1 MNSCYNRILFFS
13 LLLIISY
20 GSLQAA
26 SSTPEDSLFKGRIT
40 IIENHILANQ
50 FDSARSIASTVEQS
64 SNYSA
69 MLKRISKAGAASY
82 ADYLTFIETINQRES
97 KNLRQLDDFIL
108 SNIKTPNDAERINMD
123 FVFIKWLQIR
133 NLSNELLV
141 LDEASERNDA
151 LLQYISQFDPDAPE
165 TKKAKILTS
174 THEIIMAE
182 IQGNIEVGKAMCL
195 KNEETARALNDTS
208 MIILSLYHLSDFL
221 IREGKLEEY
230 IEISEE
236 SYELDKLQA
245 VKSPYF
251 AGTLAHL
258 INALVYKGGY
268 DEKVIGL
275 LDEMYDM
282 PGATTVS
289 YNLYAQ
295 FLGTLP
301 ANSPFKEM
309 IYKKFEVNDLL
320 EFCNKI
326 DLLSKDKIN
335 LNEYYHVLRESAKA
349 LAAEGFYK
357 DALNFQD
364 QAVVVNKQVYSQEL
378 SENLANY
385 ETKLAVKEK
394 ELDIQYEQE
403 KSSLYLIIMSLTGFL
418 LVIAIFGFIRSQ
430 KQTENLKIKN
440 EFIAQQRDAIIKREA
455 EKELLLREVN
465 HRVKNNFQ
473 IILSLLE
480 IQANDIQDPKALA
493 LTHEGKS
500 RVKSMSL
507 IHDSLYQNDDL
518 NIPFD
523 EYVKKLIAEISNMF
537 TIEEQPQVSIS
548 PSTHSFDIDTAIP
561 LGLIINELV
570 TNAFKYG
577 FDETKK
583 LLSISV
589 NKGKEAGSYE
599 LKVTDNGKGIS
610 TDFNLAA
617 AKSTGL
623 KLVQRLAKQ
632 LQGKIEYSYESGC
645 SFLVS
650 FKDTKTRNIEND
662 IAMT

>member
-1 MNSCYNRILFFS
+1 MNSCTSRTLVFF
-13 LLLIISY
+13 LLITN
-20 GSLQAA
+20 GSLFAQL
-26 SSTPEDSLFKGRIT
+26 STQPDSLSQSKIT
-40 IIENHILANQ
+40 TIENHLLTNQ
-50 FDSARSIASTVEQS
+50 FDSALLIASTINERKS
-64 SNYSA
+64 YPA
-69 MLKRISKAGAASY
+69 ILKRISKTGTASY
-82 ADYLTFIETINQRES
+82 ADYLTFIETINQRET
-97 KNLRQLDDFIL
+97 NHFRQLDNFIQ
-108 SNIKTPNDAERINMD
+108 SNVKTPDNTDDINMD

-133 NLSNELLV
+133 NLANELLV
-141 LDEASERNDA
+141 LDEASIRNEA
-151 LLQYISQFDPDAPE
+151 LNQYISQFAPDEPH
-165 TKKAKILTS
+165 TKKAKILAS

-182 IQGNIEVGKAMCL
+182 IQGDIEVGKAICL
-195 KNEETARALNDTS
+195 KNEETARAMNDTS
-208 MIILSLYHLSDFL
+208 MIILSLYHVSDFL
-221 IREGKLEEY
+221 QREGKLEEY
-230 IEISEE
+230 IAVSEE
-236 SYELDKLQA
+236 AYELDKLQA
-245 VKSPYF
+245 VKSPYY

-258 INALVYKGGY
+258 INVLAYKGGS
-268 DEKVIGL
+268 DEKVIDL
-275 LDEMYDM
+275 LDEMYDI

-326 DLLSKDKIN
+326 DQLSKDKIN

-357 DALNFQD
+357 EALNFQD
-364 QAVVVNKQVYSQEL
+364 QAVVVNKTVYSQEL

-394 ELDIQYEQE
+394 EFDIAYEQE

-418 LVIAIFGFIRSQ
+418 LAIAIFGFVRSQ
-430 KQTENLKIKN
+430 KQAENLKIKN

-537 TIEEQPQVSIS
+537 TIEEQPKVSIA

-589 NKGKEAGSYE
+589 NQGKETGSYE

-632 LQGKIEYSYESGC
+632 LQGKIEYNYDSGC

-662 IAMT
+662 IAMA

>member
-1 MNSCYNRILFFS
+1 MFFLFLCGNLYAQS
-13 LLLIISY
+13 HT
-20 GSLQAA
+20 QKK
-26 SSTPEDSLFKGRIT
+26 DSLEIT
-40 IIENHILANQ
+40 ITQIEDHLLSLR
-50 FDSARSIASTVEQS
+50 FDSALLVVKSVNTS
-64 SNYSA
+64 SNYTNVLSRLCQPG
-69 MLKRISKAGAASY
+69 MASY
-82 ADYLTFIETINQRES
+82 ADYLAFIEAIKEREA
-97 KNLRQLDDFIL
+97 NNFRQLDKFIQH
-108 SNIKTPNDAERINMD
+108 NVKMPDKTGEINMD
-123 FVFIKWLQIR
+123 FVYIKWLQIR
-133 NLSNELLV
+133 NLANELLV
-141 LDEASERNDA
+141 LREASIQNDS
-151 LLQYISQFDPDAPE
+151 LTKYISQFDKNAPD
-165 TKKAKILTS
+165 TKRAEILAS

-182 IQGNIEVGKAMCL
+182 IQGNIKVGKAICL
-195 KNEETARALNDTS
+195 KNEKTARAMNDTS

-221 IREGKLEEY
+221 QREGKLDEY
-230 IEISEE
+230 IAVSEE

-245 VKSPYF
+245 VKSPYYT
-251 AGTLAHL
+251 GTLSHL

-268 DEKVIGL
+268 DEQVIEL
-275 LDEMYDM
+275 LDEMYNA
-282 PGATTVS
+282 PGATTLS

-295 FLGTLP
+295 FLSTLP
-301 ANSPFKEM
+301 PDSPYKEI
-309 IYKKFEVNDLL
+309 IYKKFEVNDLPG
-320 EFCNKI
+320 FCDKI
-326 DLLSKDKIN
+326 MLLSENVLN
-335 LNEYYHVLRESAKA
+335 LNDYYHVLRQSAKA
-349 LAAEGFYK
+349 LANEGLYK
-357 DALNFQD
+357 DALNYQSR
-364 QAVVVNKQVYSQEL
+364 AVAVNKKVYSQEL

-394 ELDIQYEQE
+394 ELDVKHEQE
-403 KSSLYLIIMSLTGFL
+403 RSRLYLIIMSLTGFL
-418 LVIAIFGFIRSQ
+418 LTVALFAFIRSQ
-430 KQTENLKIKN
+430 KQTKNLKIKN
-440 EFIAQQRDAIIKREA
+440 DFIAQQRDAIVKREA

-480 IQANDIQDPKALA
+480 IQATDIQDPKALA

-537 TIEEQPQVSIS
+537 TIEEQPQISIA

-589 NKGKEAGSYE
+589 NQGNESGSYE
-599 LKVTDNGKGIS
+599 LKVTDNGRGIA
-610 TDFNLAA
+610 TDFDLATS
-617 AKSTGL
+617 KSTGL

-650 FKDTKTRNIEND
+650 FKDTETRNREND
-662 IAMT
+662 MALT

>member
-1 MNSCYNRILFFS
+1 MNCQASHITLFFLFFS
-13 LLLIISY
+13 GILYAQPHTKKADSIEYTISQAEDYLL
-20 GSLQAA
+20 SL
-26 SSTPEDSLFKGRIT
+26 
-40 IIENHILANQ
+40 Q
-50 FDSARSIASTVEQS
+50 FDSVLLTIKSLNNESPYTNLLSRLAQPDA
-64 SNYSA
+64 
-69 MLKRISKAGAASY
+69 
-82 ADYLTFIETINQRES
+82 ADYSDYLAFIVAINKRES
-97 KNLRQLDDFIL
+97 SDFRQLDHFVQAYV
-108 SNIKTPNDAERINMD
+108 KTPIDTDQINMD
-123 FVFIKWLQIR
+123 FVNIKWLQIR
-133 NLSNELLV
+133 NLANELLV
-141 LDEASERNDA
+141 LEEASIQNEN
-151 LLQYISQFDPDAPE
+151 LVKYISQFDKNDLE
-165 TKKAKILTS
+165 TKKAEILAS

-182 IQGNIEVGKAMCL
+182 IQGNVEVGKALCL
-195 KNEETARALNDTS
+195 KNEQTARAMNDTS

-221 IREGKLEEY
+221 LHEGKLDEY

-236 SYELDKLQA
+236 SYNLDKLQT
-245 VKSPYF
+245 VKSSYYT
-251 AGTLAHL
+251 GTLSHL
-258 INALVYKGGY
+258 IDALIYKGGSN
-268 DEKVIGL
+268 EKVIAL
-275 LDEMYDM
+275 LEEMHDT
-282 PGATTVS
+282 PGATTLS
-289 YNLYAQ
+289 YSLYAQ
-295 FLGTLP
+295 FLSTLP
-301 ANSPFKEM
+301 KNSPHKQSIFG
-309 IYKKFEVNDLL
+309 KFEVHNLL
-320 EFCNKI
+320 EFCDKI
-326 DLLSKDKIN
+326 RLLSENVLN
-335 LNEYYHVLRESAKA
+335 LNEYYHVLRQSAKA
-349 LAAEGFYK
+349 LANEGFYK
-357 DALNFQD
+357 DALNYQD
-364 QAVVVNKQVYSQEL
+364 KAVFVNRKVYSQEL

-394 ELDIQYEQE
+394 ELDIQHEKE
-403 KSSLYLIIMSLTGFL
+403 KSNLYLIIMSLAGFL
-418 LVIAIFGFIRSQ
+418 LAIALLAFFRSQ
-430 KQTENLKIKN
+430 KQAKNLKQKN
-440 EFIAQQRDAIIKREA
+440 GFIAQQRDAIIKREA

-480 IQANDIQDPKALA
+480 IQANDIQDPKALE

-537 TIEEQPQVSIS
+537 TIDEQPQVSIA

-589 NKGKEAGSYE
+589 NQSEESGTYE

-610 TDFNLAA
+610 TDFDLATS
-617 AKSTGL
+617 KSTGL

-632 LQGKIEYSYESGC
+632 LQGKIEYNYESGC

-650 FKDTKTRNIEND
+650 FKDTETRNKAND
-662 IAMT
+662 MVMA